1 MKKTRIIIFGGIVII
16 CFIAIGVGLYI
27 QFTENDYKK
36 AIEKTNSGSEI
47 SEDEISKLKNN
58 FDNIFQN
65 DITGANNNVQK
76 KDESLDV
83 VYISA
88 EKVELIPNKY
98 DLDVQIP
105 QINLQNSEIE
115 KCNTEIKSLF
125 QNKTANILAEAE
137 EYTVFKVKFHTYI
150 NENILSLVIK
160 ANLKEGTKP
169 EREIIKT
176 YNINLENNK
185 LLSLNDII
193 ENKNLDK
200 SQIQDKINTQIKK
213 QKDYEKSLANL
224 GYEIYTRNAEDDM
237 YKLENTD
244 NFILGEKSHLYII
257 YAYGNN
263 NFTSETDIIIM

>member
-1 MKKTRIIIFGGIVII
+1 MKKARIIIFGIIVFI
-16 CFIAIGVGLYI
+16 CIIAIGVGLYFS
-27 QFTENDYKK
+27 FTENDYKK

-47 SEDEISKLKNN
+47 SEDELSKLKNN

-65 DITGANNNVQK
+65 DIIGANNNIQK
-76 KDESLDV
+76 KDKSLDV
-83 VYISA
+83 VYTSA
-88 EKVELIPNKY
+88 ERVELIPNKY

-105 QINLQNSEIE
+105 QINLEDSEIQ

-137 EYTVFKVKFHTYI
+137 QYTVFKVKFHTYI
-150 NENILSLVIK
+150 NENILSLAIK

-176 YNINLENNK
+176 YNIDLQNKK

-193 ENKNLDK
+193 EKKNLNKNNIEN
-200 SQIQDKINTQIKK
+200 QINIQIKK
-213 QKDYEKSLANL
+213 QKEYEKSLANL
-224 GYEIYTRNAEDDM
+224 GYEIYTRNIDDDM

-263 NFTSETDIIIM
+263 NFTSETDLIIM